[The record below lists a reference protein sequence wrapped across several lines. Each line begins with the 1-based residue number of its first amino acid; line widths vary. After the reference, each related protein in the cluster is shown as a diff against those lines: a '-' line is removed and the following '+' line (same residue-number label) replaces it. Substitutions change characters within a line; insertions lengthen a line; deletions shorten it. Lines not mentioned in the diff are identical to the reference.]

1 MARAEREEY
10 FALVRRGEWTP
21 ATVRRLREL
30 RVWKDRQDVPRELRT
45 KPAAEAP
52 NEA

>member
-10 FALVRRGEWTP
+10 FALVRRGAWTP

-30 RVWKDRQDVPRELRT
+30 RVWKDRQDVPRELRS
-45 KPAAEAP
+45 KPAPREA
-52 NEA
+52 

>member
-10 FALVRRGEWTP
+10 FALVRRGEWTS

-30 RVWKDRQDVPRELRT
+30 RTWKDRQDVPAEFRS
-45 KPAAEAP
+45 KPEPEAE
-52 NEA
+52 